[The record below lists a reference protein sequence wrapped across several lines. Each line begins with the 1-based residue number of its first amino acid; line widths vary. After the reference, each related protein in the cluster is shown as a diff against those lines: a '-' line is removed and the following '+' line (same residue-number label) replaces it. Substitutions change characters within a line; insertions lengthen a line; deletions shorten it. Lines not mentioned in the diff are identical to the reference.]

1 MKHLIAILAVFLLL
15 GSQTSAQE
23 TIPAPEYL
31 ETLPEFTLLNKPVVC
46 GPTKAILDKIA
57 EFNETPAAAWI
68 DAERGDTV
76 MFYINENTGT
86 TTIVEQSGEIMCIIS
101 QGMGGVVVA
110 PPKKLKG
117 CQ

>member
-57 EFNETPAAAWI
+57 EFMKPRPLHGLMQNEVI
-68 DAERGDTV
+68 LLCS
-76 MFYINENTGT
+76 I
-86 TTIVEQSGEIMCIIS
+86 
-101 QGMGGVVVA
+101 
-110 PPKKLKG
+110 
-117 CQ
+117 